1 MNYFLK
7 DIIEIYPL
15 ADYVEFPEL
24 SDFLTTERITVLENS
39 GFYNESKIL
48 ARIERKYKYNE
59 IGTSDVSQFYD
70 MLNQLIEEN
79 FSEYLMNLITIA
91 DDYSIQNVDT
101 RDITFTHVNDT
112 ESTNLSIVSETPG
125 NRLNIENIKSGTSA
139 DGVEYNT
146 NMGGNYTDTTSQE
159 STSAVNTT
167 QSNIEAQIV
176 VNDHVQKAL
185 NKFVDSLSS
194 AFSIVANEYY
204 ESEC

>member
-7 DIIEIYPL
+7 DVIEIYPL

-39 GFYNESKIL
+39 GFYSESKIL

-59 IGTSDVSQFYD
+59 IGTTDVSQFYD

-101 RDITFTHVNDT
+101 RNITFTHVNDT
-112 ESTNLSIVSETPG
+112 ESKNLSIVNDTPS
-125 NRLNIENIKSGTSA
+125 NKLNIENIKAGTSA
-139 DGVEYNT
+139 SGIEYNT
-146 NMGGNYTDTTSQE
+146 NMGGNYTDTTDQS
-159 STSAVNTT
+159 STSALNTT
-167 QSNIEAQIV
+167 QSNIEAQLK
-176 VNDHVQKAL
+176 VNEKVQKAL
-185 NKFVDSLSS
+185 NKFVDNLSF
-194 AFSIVANEYY
+194 AFSIVENEYY
-204 ESEC
+204 G

>member
-7 DIIEIYPL
+7 DVIEIYPL

-24 SDFLTTERITVLENS
+24 SDFLTTKRIHDLEQS
-39 GFYNESKIL
+39 GFYSESKIL

-112 ESTNLSIVSETPG
+112 ESKNLSIVNDTPG
-125 NRLNIENIKSGTSA
+125 NQLNIENIKSGKSA
-139 DGVEYNT
+139 SGVEYNT
-146 NMGGNYTDTTSQE
+146 NMGGDYTDTTSQE
-159 STSAVNTT
+159 STSALNTT
-167 QSNIEAQIV
+167 QSNIEAQIA

-185 NKFVDSLSS
+185 NKFVDSLAS